1 MSDARALPALPPSM
15 PQFGQNAWRKA
26 CAWLLRASGWKLAGA
41 LPDVPKLV
49 LIAAPHS
56 SWWDGIWGLLF
67 RSALGADIAFMA
79 KRELFSGPLGW
90 LLRRAGGIP
99 IERSSA
105 SGVVEEM
112 SERFAASDRLWLGIT
127 PEGTRKRVEKWKNG
141 FWHIARAARVPILP
155 VYFDY
160 PSRTIGL
167 GPLFEPSSELDR
179 DVAALRA
186 FYAPFRGKHRGTA

>member
-1 MSDARALPALPPSM
+1 M
-15 PQFGQNAWRKA
+15 PQFPQNPMRRF
-26 CAWLLRASGWKLAGA
+26 CAWLLRAAGWRLVGT

-56 SWWDGIWGLLF
+56 SWWDGVWGLLF

-79 KRELFSGPLGW
+79 KRELFTGPLGW
-90 LLRRAGGIP
+90 LLRKAGGIP
-99 IERSSA
+99 IERSSS
-105 SGVVEEM
+105 SGVVEQM
-112 SERFAASDRLWLGIT
+112 SRRFAAADKLWLGIA

-141 FWHIARAARVPILP
+141 FWYIARAAGVPILP

-167 GPLFEPSSELDR
+167 GPLFEPASDLDSNI
-179 DVAALRA
+179 AELRA
-186 FYAPFRGKHRGTA
+186 FYAPFRGKHRGIA

>member
-15 PQFGQNAWRKA
+15 PQFGQNAWRRL
-26 CAWLLRASGWKLAGA
+26 CAWLLRVAGWKLVGA
-41 LPDVPKLV
+41 LPDRAKLV

-56 SWWDGIWGLLF
+56 SWWDGVWGLVF

-90 LLRRAGGIP
+90 LLRKAGGIP

-105 SGVVEEM
+105 GGVVEEM
-112 SERFAASDRLWLGIT
+112 RQRFAEADRLWLGIT

-167 GPLFEPSSELDR
+167 GPLFEPTSDLDR
-179 DVAALRA
+179 DIAELRS

>member
-1 MSDARALPALPPSM
+1 MSDARALPALSPSM
-15 PQFGQNAWRKA
+15 PQFGQNRSRRF
-26 CAWLLRASGWKLAGA
+26 CAWLLRTAGWRLVGT

-56 SWWDGIWGLLF
+56 SWWDGVWGLLF

-79 KRELFSGPLGW
+79 KRELFTGPLGW
-90 LLRRAGGIP
+90 LLRKAGGIP
-99 IERSSA
+99 IERSSS
-105 SGVVEEM
+105 SGVVEQM
-112 SERFAASDRLWLGIT
+112 SQRFAAADKLWLGIA

-141 FWHIARAARVPILP
+141 FWYIARAARVPILP

-167 GPLFEPSSELDR
+167 GPLFETSSDLDS
-179 DVAALRA
+179 DTADLRA

>member
-15 PQFGQNAWRKA
+15 PQFAQNRARRL
-26 CAWLLRASGWKLAGA
+26 CAWLLRIAGWKLVGT
-41 LPDVPKLV
+41 LPDRPKLV

-56 SWWDGIWGLLF
+56 SWWDGIWGLLM

-79 KRELFSGPLGW
+79 KRELFQGPLGW

-105 SGVVEEM
+105 SGVVEQM
-112 SERFAASDRLWLGIT
+112 SRRFETSDRLWLGIA
-127 PEGTRKRVEKWKNG
+127 PEGTRKQVETWKKG
-141 FWHIARAARVPILP
+141 FWHIARAAEVPILP

-167 GPLFEPSSELDR
+167 GPVFETTGDLDR
-179 DVAALRA
+179 DTAWLRA
-186 FYAPFRGKHRGTA
+186 FYAPFRGKHRAIA

>member
-1 MSDARALPALPPSM
+1 MSAALALPVLPPSA
-15 PQFGQNAWRKA
+15 PQFRQNAWRRL
-26 CAWLLRASGWKLAGA
+26 CAWLLRACGWRLAGT
-41 LPDVPKLV
+41 LPDRAKLV

-56 SWWDGIWGLLF
+56 SWWDGVWGLLF

-79 KRELFSGPLGW
+79 KRELFTGPLGW
-90 LLRRAGGIP
+90 LLRKAGGIP
-99 IERSSA
+99 IERSSS
-105 SGVVEEM
+105 SGVVEQM
-112 SERFAASDRLWLGIT
+112 SQRFAAADKLWLGIA

-141 FWHIARAARVPILP
+141 FWYIARAARVPILP

-167 GPLFEPSSELDR
+167 GPLFETSSDLDS
-179 DVAALRA
+179 DTADLRA